1 MRHATIRQLQ
11 IFSVAA
17 TRLSFAR
24 AAEDLHLTH
33 AAVSLQIKQLEEVAG
48 VDLFE
53 RIGKRVFLTE
63 AGSIMLEHARQILQS
78 LKDADAA
85 LSALKG
91 LKGGRIV
98 LAVTS
103 TAEYFAP
110 ALLAQFRVLQPD
122 VRIRLLIENRETV
135 GRLLASNEVDLAIM
149 GRPPLEIDTEALAF
163 APHPLVII
171 AAAGHPL
178 VGRRAI
184 PIGELAGETLIVREP
199 GSGTRSAMEEFF
211 LKYSTRLRVGME
223 MGSNEAIKQAVVAGL
238 GISFIS
244 RHTLGLELKT
254 GRLTILDVEGT
265 PVVRG
270 WHLVRHRNKR
280 LTPALAIFWDFIL
293 SFAPPY
299 LDKNV

>member
-254 GRLTILDVEGT
+254 GRLAILDVEGT